1 MTLKLLLIAW
11 KVVWINVSCLRVH
24 LSSKHPR
31 RVYHVSGSSQDTE
44 DTIRSKTQWSGSYCF
59 CLSSI
64 SSPCSVTV
72 PHPLPLEELTFLP
85 LMWLWWGH
93 QSCVYF
99 AALSALPWPEQEF
112 LWLGSTA
119 SLVSVLPK
127 CSGQTSLLSP
137 SHPVSYQC
145 FFFHLTHLFRVEFCG
160 LQPNSLT
167 YSSCVLK
174 ACHGQ
179 VG

>member
-11 KVVWINVSCLRVH
+11 KVLWINVSCLRLH

-31 RVYHVSGSSQDTE
+31 RVYHVSRSSRDTE

-64 SSPCSVTV
+64 SSPRSVTV
-72 PHPLPLEELTFLP
+72 PHPLPLEELTFLH

-99 AALSALPWPEQEF
+99 AALSALSWPEQEF
-112 LWLGSTA
+112 LWLGSAA

-137 SHPVSYQC
+137 SHLTNASFFTWLIYSELSFVACSQTHSHIHPV
-145 FFFHLTHLFRVEFCG
+145 FWRHVM
-160 LQPNSLT
+160 
-167 YSSCVLK
+167 VK
-174 ACHGQ
+174 
-179 VG
+179 